1 MIFVPKR
8 MSEKGFLLYKNDIY
22 DCSNR
27 RNRIQKLAVGGQ
39 SQRIVGKQKNTRF
52 YSENISKL
60 NSKQS
65 LQPAPEDPNKYLKN
79 LMENI

>member
-1 MIFVPKR
+1 MIFVSKR
-8 MSEKGFLLYKNDIY
+8 MSAEGFIFSKNDIY

-39 SQRIVGKQKNTRF
+39 SQKIVGKQKIARF
-52 YSENISKL
+52 YSENISQL

-65 LQPAPEDPNKYLKN
+65 LLPAPEDPA
-79 LMENI
+79 NI